1 MPAAASSSC
10 NCSGDLHRRLVGHLH
25 RHQHHFV
32 RGQRHRP
39 DDAVLVV
46 AGFDQPGDDPV
57 HADAVAAHDDRL
69 ELLVGV
75 EELGVERLGVLRAQL
90 EDVAD
95 LDRVPQGQLAAAPRA
110 GIAVD
115 RVAQVGEQIDL
126 EIAVQV
132 DARQVRVGL
141 VRAGDAR

>member
-1 MPAAASSSC
+1 MPAAVSWSCNSMATFIDASSGTFT
-10 NCSGDLHRRLVGHLH
+10 GDD
-25 RHQHHFV
+25 QHFV
-32 RGQRHRP
+32 RGQRHGP

-46 AGFDQPGDDPV
+46 AGFDQRGDDAV

-75 EELGVERLGVLRAQL
+75 EELGIQRFGVLRAEL

-95 LDRVPQGQLAAAPRA
+95 LDRVPQGQPRAAPRA

-115 RVAQVGEQIDL
+115 RVAEVGEQVGL

-132 DARQVRVGL
+132 DADQSAFRPRS
-141 VRAGDAR
+141 RR